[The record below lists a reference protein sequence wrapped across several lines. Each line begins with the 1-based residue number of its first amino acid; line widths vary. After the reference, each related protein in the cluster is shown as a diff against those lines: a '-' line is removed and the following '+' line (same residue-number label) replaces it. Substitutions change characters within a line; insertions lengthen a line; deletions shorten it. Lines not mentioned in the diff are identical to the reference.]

1 MAQLINEA
9 KRFQK
14 LAGLITESQLNEGIK
29 TIDANSR
36 DFKVEGN
43 EEINPADLK
52 PGTMITKIRSYH
64 DKDELESEAG
74 KFEKVENDY
83 IYWKTKDGQE
93 KSWRAAYTADLALV
107 KNLEESQTNELFG
120 FGKKSQFKPEQ
131 KVIYT
136 ASNGVTAYNGEYIV
150 GKILSNGEIGLYPP
164 DSPMKKISINAKP
177 EELKLAES
185 IEQTVNENLPIGK
198 SKLAQ
203 ELAQKL
209 NTYIGKIQNPE
220 LEKEAKVHASKII
233 SLIDKDSEMGESI
246 EQTVNEALRKL
257 RKEK

>member
-107 KNLEESQTNELFG
+107 KNLEMAESQ
-120 FGKKSQFKPEQ
+120 Q
-131 KVIYT
+131 
-136 ASNGVTAYNGEYIV
+136 
-150 GKILSNGEIGLYPP
+150 
-164 DSPMKKISINAKP
+164 
-177 EELKLAES
+177 ES
-185 IEQTVNENLPIGK
+185 IEQV
-198 SKLAQ
+198 
-203 ELAQKL
+203 
-209 NTYIGKIQNPE
+209 
-220 LEKEAKVHASKII
+220 
-233 SLIDKDSEMGESI
+233 
-246 EQTVNEALRKL
+246 VNEALRKF
-257 RKEK
+257 RKGK

>member
-9 KRFQK
+9 KRMQQ
-14 LAGLITESQLNEGIK
+14 LAGLITES
-29 TIDANSR
+29 
-36 DFKVEGN
+36 
-43 EEINPADLK
+43 
-52 PGTMITKIRSYH
+52 
-64 DKDELESEAG
+64 ESE
-74 KFEKVENDY
+74 
-83 IYWKTKDGQE
+83 
-93 KSWRAAYTADLALV
+93 
-107 KNLEESQTNELFG
+107 QTNELFG

-136 ASNGVTAYNGEYIV
+136 ASNGVTTYNGEYIV
-150 GKILSNGEIGLYPP
+150 GKIFSSGEIGLYSP

-209 NTYIGKIQNPE
+209 NTYVGKIQNPE